1 MSKFFKATTLVL
13 LCIVTLSFLSACEL
27 EKEYTCGDFL
37 YSFVGRDHQYIK
49 ITGLTEQGM
58 DKSVLAIPAEID
70 GITVSHVWKA
80 GIGNYG
86 NSIWQ
91 SPKLKKLYL
100 PDCIVN
106 FDQMT
111 LSECAALE
119 YVIILPIADYNEEFN
134 EFLPSVG
141 NDHNIYVFSNI
152 YFERYEDNWSNL
164 IFPAN
169 VTYYYNFERPD
180 NGGVFWLDVVEQG
193 EKIVDVPPS
202 DPVRDR
208 YTFGGWYTEPE
219 CINEWDFATD
229 TMPHPE
235 NSEEFYELE
244 LYAKWI

>member
-1 MSKFFKATTLVL
+1 MSKFFKATMLVL
-13 LCIVTLSFLSACEL
+13 LCIVTLSFFSGCSLQ
-27 EKEYTCGDFL
+27 KEYVYGDFK
-37 YSFVGRDHQYIK
+37 YSRYGDYVE
-49 ITGLTEQGM
+49 ITGLSEEGM
-58 DKSVLAIPAEID
+58 EKSALIIPQYIQDMRVNAVRKR
-70 GITVSHVWKA
+70 GFM
-80 GIGNYG
+80 GNWG

-141 NDHNIYVFSNI
+141 NDHNIYVFSDI

-208 YTFGGWYTEPE
+208 YTFCGWYTEPE
-219 CINEWDFATD
+219 CINKWDFATD